1 MSYFQK
7 KRNGKRKWL
16 LYANAR
22 ILLKAVAFLFIE
34 CGFLFHLYT
43 LAMFPVFPQKKQTML
58 KQVDKYYICFPGT
71 NESNIK

>member
-1 MSYFQK
+1 MSYVQK
-7 KRNGKRKWL
+7 KWNIKENGYFTVTLGSYWRE
-16 LYANAR
+16 Y
-22 ILLKAVAFLFIE
+22 LFYIE

-43 LAMFPVFPQKKQTML
+43 LAMFPVFPQKKQAML